1 MSAMDSTG
9 AERRAHKRYRA
20 NFPIN
25 IEVGARKN
33 RVGMTRDASPHGL
46 LFNTPSRFAPDDEL
60 ELTFY
65 MPTTVSD
72 LVRLRGV
79 VVRVEDA
86 PDALPWRYLTAVK
99 FVEPAPAL
107 EEPLRVLERGWPS

>member
-1 MSAMDSTG
+1 MSAMDPTG
-9 AERRAHKRYRA
+9 AERRAHRRYRA

-25 IEVGARKN
+25 IESGPRKN
-33 RVGMTRDASPHGL
+33 RVGMTRDASAQGL

-65 MPTTVSD
+65 MPTTLAD
-72 LVRLRGV
+72 LVHVRGR

-86 PDALPWRYLTAVK
+86 PDALPWRYLTAVQ
-99 FVEPAPAL
+99 FIEPAPAL
-107 EEPLRVLERGWPS
+107 EEPLRALEQGWPS